1 MTTVPFHF
9 DTIDDARVP
18 LSAIVGGASSSPHVP
33 GPRAAGGGE
42 AVFADTPVDRTDGH
56 AVSPVAGCQAIAEVR
71 YRDRV
76 KVAGRVRSVRVAPQY
91 DAPVLELEL
100 DDGTAAIS
108 AVFLGRRQLAGIGVG
123 SKLLLEGTV
132 GLHKQRLALLNPV
145 YELRLGT
152 NGNG

>member
-1 MTTVPFHF
+1 M
-9 DTIDDARVP
+9 
-18 LSAIVGGASSSPHVP
+18 P

-42 AVFADTPVDRTDGH
+42 AVFADTPVDRTDGN
-56 AVSPVAGCQAIAEVR
+56 AVSPVAGCQAIADVR

-76 KVAGRVRSVRVAPQY
+76 KVGGRVRSVRVAPQ
-91 DAPVLELEL
+91 DDVPALELEV

-145 YELRLGT
+145 YELRLST
-152 NGNG
+152 NGHG